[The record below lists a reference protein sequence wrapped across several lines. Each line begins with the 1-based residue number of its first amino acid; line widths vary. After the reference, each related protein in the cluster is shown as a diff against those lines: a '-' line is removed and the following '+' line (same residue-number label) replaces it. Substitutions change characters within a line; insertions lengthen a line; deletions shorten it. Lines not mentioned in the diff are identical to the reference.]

1 MIRTYCYLPG
11 EEPRTDIPIKE
22 FTTYLSNPQ
31 ALFWVDFIGE
41 PDPSADAIL
50 TGIFRFH
57 PLAVDDALKE
67 THTPKVDD
75 WGDYLYIVLNTL
87 SLDRDDGLVI
97 NVQELDVFLG
107 RNYVVTHHDVPLPA
121 LEKAWNSINA
131 DKRYTSHGPDHLLYK
146 ILDDLVDGYWPLVET
161 LDDEIEWIE
170 DQVFANAKSEM
181 MERMIALKRAL
192 VSIRRIITPQREVLN
207 RLARDDFEVV
217 DSMDRVFFRDI
228 YDHLVRL
235 HDLTESMRDLLSG
248 TMDAY
253 LSVINNRMNEVMKI
267 LAIITTLFMPIS
279 FVTGFFGMNFFSP
292 TWDELGRWTGNLAFI
307 IAMLIIVGTPITM
320 YTWMRRR
327 TWI

>member
-1 MIRTYCYLPG
+1 MIRTYYFLPG
-11 EEPRTDIPIKE
+11 EEPRTDIPVKE
-22 FTTYLSNPQ
+22 FSSCVGNPN
-31 ALFWVDFIGE
+31 ALLWVDFIGE
-41 PDPSADAIL
+41 PDPSADSIL

-57 PLAVDDALKE
+57 PLAVDDALQE

-75 WGDYLYIVLNTL
+75 WGDYLYIVLNAISINSED
-87 SLDRDDGLVI
+87 SLDIKV
-97 NVQELDVFLG
+97 NELDVFLG
-107 RNYVVTHHDVPLPA
+107 RNYVVTHHDTPIPA
-121 LEKAWNSINA
+121 LEKAWNSISS

-146 ILDDLVDGYWPLVET
+146 IIDDLVADYWPLIEK
-161 LDDEIEWIE
+161 LDAEIDWIE
-170 DQVFANAKSEM
+170 DQVFTNAKPEM
-181 MERMIALKRAL
+181 MERMFSLKRAL
-192 VSIRRIITPQREVLN
+192 VALRRIITPQREVLN

-217 DSMDRVFFRDI
+217 DSKDRIFFRDI

-279 FVTGFFGMNFFSP
+279 FVTGFFGMNFFAPVEPSL
-292 TWDELGRWTGNLAFI
+292 EKWTGYIAFI
-307 IAMLIIVGTPITM
+307 AAMLIIAGTPLAM
-320 YTWMRRR
+320 FTWMRRR

>member
-11 EEPRTDIPIKE
+11 EEPRTDLPVKE
-22 FTTYLSNPQ
+22 FANCLGNPD

-41 PDPSADAIL
+41 PDASAEAIM

-57 PLAVDDALKE
+57 PLAVDDALQE

-75 WGDYLYIVLNTL
+75 WGDYLYIVLN
-87 SLDRDDGLVI
+87 SISVARDDGLAI
-97 NVQELDVFLG
+97 TISELDIFLG
-107 RNYVVTHHDVPLPA
+107 RNFVVTHHDSPIPA
-121 LEKAWNSINA
+121 LEKAWRGMDT

-146 ILDDLVDGYWPLVET
+146 IIDNLVDDYWPMIEILDAET
-161 LDDEIEWIE
+161 EWIE
-170 DQVFANAKSEM
+170 DQVFANAKPEM

-192 VSIRRIITPQREVLN
+192 VTIRRVITPQREVLN

-217 DSMDRVFFRDI
+217 DSKDRIFFRDI

-279 FVTGFFGMNFFSP
+279 FVTGFFGMNFFAPVDPNLSK
-292 TWDELGRWTGNLAFI
+292 WTGSVAFI
-307 IAMLIIVGTPITM
+307 AAMLIITGTPLAM
-320 YTWMRRR
+320 FAWMRRR

>member
-1 MIRTYCYLPG
+1 MY
-11 EEPRTDIPIKE
+11 
-22 FTTYLSNPQ
+22 
-31 ALFWVDFIGE
+31 
-41 PDPSADAIL
+41 
-50 TGIFRFH
+50 
-57 PLAVDDALKE
+57 
-67 THTPKVDD
+67 
-75 WGDYLYIVLNTL
+75 
-87 SLDRDDGLVI
+87 
-97 NVQELDVFLG
+97 FLG

-121 LEKAWNSINA
+121 LEKAWNSIKA

-170 DQVFANAKSEM
+170 DQVFANAKPEM
-181 MERMIALKRAL
+181 MERMLALKRAL

-217 DSMDRVFFRDI
+217 DSTDRIFFRDI

-253 LSVINNRMNEVMKI
+253 LSVINNRMNEVMKL
-267 LAIITTLFMPIS
+267 LAVITTLFMPIS

-292 TWDELGRWTGNLAFI
+292 VVPELSKWTGSVAFI
-307 IAMLIIVGTPITM
+307 IAMIIFISTPVAM

-327 TWI
+327 TWV